1 MDPFFREELQSEQR
15 VMNSVVTRRLLLL
28 LLGLVSGV
36 VAYPAQFY
44 LPDEEQDQGYQT
56 KVVCFVSASNEDYDY
71 ANLSPGMC
79 THFILIDLIGL
90 NAEGRLLLLQ
100 RSSRGELGIFDVKYY
115 RFSRSYS

>member
-15 VMNSVVTRRLLLL
+15 VMNSVVIRRLL

-100 RSSRGELGIFDVKYY
+100 RSSRGELGFFDVKYY
-115 RFSRSYS
+115 RFSSSYS